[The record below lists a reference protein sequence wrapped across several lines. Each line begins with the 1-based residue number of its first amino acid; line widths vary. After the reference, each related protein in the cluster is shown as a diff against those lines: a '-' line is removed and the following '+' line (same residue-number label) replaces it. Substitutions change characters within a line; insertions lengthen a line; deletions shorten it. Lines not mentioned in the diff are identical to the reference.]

1 MKYTYDLQKI
11 MAESNYL
18 LAIRDNFESILSK
31 SVFAIVESQ
40 MDNEEV
46 DINVKNKIFG
56 IVVECVQNIC
66 NNDVV
71 DPAKKNSILLLNK
84 LKEGHKIV
92 VGTKLSESRKQRLE
106 KLLSEIGNSN
116 TEQLKEKR
124 KEILSTRSSLEEE
137 QQESLALIDMFTR
150 SMGQVKY
157 YFDET
162 TDESFL
168 IIEIIIA
175 NS

>member
-1 MKYTYDLQKI
+1 MKYTYDLQRI

-18 LAIRDNFESILSK
+18 LAVRDNFESILSK
-31 SVFAIVESQ
+31 SVFSIVESQ
-40 MDNEEV
+40 MNNEDLDV
-46 DINVKNKIFG
+46 NVKNKIFG
-56 IVVECVQNIC
+56 VVVECVQNIC

-71 DPAKKNSILLLNK
+71 DPARKNSILLLNK
-84 LKEGHKIV
+84 LAEGHKIV
-92 VGTKLSESRKQRLE
+92 VGTKLSTARKERLE
-106 KLLSEIGNSN
+106 KLLSEIGSSDA
-116 TEQLKEKR
+116 EKLKEKR
-124 KEILSTRSSLEEE
+124 KEILSTRGQLEDE
-137 QQESLALIDMFTR
+137 QKEGLALIDMFIR

-162 TDESFL
+162 TDDSFL

>member
-1 MKYTYDLQKI
+1 MKYTYDLQRI

-40 MDNEEV
+40 MNNEAV
-46 DINVKNKIFG
+46 DVNVKNRIFG
-56 IVVECVQNIC
+56 VVVECVQNIC

-84 LKEGHKIV
+84 LAEGHKIV
-92 VGTKLSESRKQRLE
+92 VGTKLSEVRKQRLE
-106 KLLSEIGNSN
+106 KLLSEIGSSN
-116 TEQLKEKR
+116 IEQLKEKR
-124 KEILSTRSSLEEE
+124 KEILSSRSQLEDE
-137 QQESLALIDMFTR
+137 QKESLALIDMFIR

-162 TDESFL
+162 SEESFL